1 VETRRITVRQVISP
15 GSIVADDGHKYVLR
29 GIPDTEEDFRNFAA
43 AKALVEHELL
53 NRDVFVAD
61 ATARE
66 LPDLPGLDVE
76 AFDASGAP
84 LAPRLAPRVAGVLTG
99 HPMK

>member
-1 VETRRITVRQVISP
+1 
-15 GSIVADDGHKYVLR
+15 VLR

-43 AKALVEHELL
+43 ARALVERELL
-53 NRDVFVAD
+53 GQDVLVAD

-66 LPDLPGLDVE
+66 LPDLPGLEVE
-76 AFDASGAP
+76 AFDMSGAP
-84 LAPRLAPRVAGVLTG
+84 LAPRLAPRVAGALTG

>member
-1 VETRRITVRQVISP
+1 VETRRLTVRQVISP
-15 GSIVADDGHKYVLR
+15 GSIVANDGQTYVLR
-29 GIPDTEEDFRNFAA
+29 GIPDTEEDFHRFPAA
-43 AKALVEHELL
+43 RELVERELL
-53 NRDVFVAD
+53 NRDVLVAD

-66 LPDLPGLDVE
+66 LPDLPGLEVE

-84 LAPRLAPRVAGVLTG
+84 LAPYLAPRVAGVLTG